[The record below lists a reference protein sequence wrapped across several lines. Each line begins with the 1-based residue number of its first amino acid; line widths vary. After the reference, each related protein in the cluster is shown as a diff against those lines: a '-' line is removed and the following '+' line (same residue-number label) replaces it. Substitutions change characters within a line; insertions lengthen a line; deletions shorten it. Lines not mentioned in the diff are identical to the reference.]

1 MLQVRKYF
9 FCLQVRK
16 AYHQLMFELGILLGG
31 DPKSVTEPLKE
42 VFDFEKKIAQVS
54 CVFLSDNPLKWAMI
68 LWSEDKEQLR

>member
-1 MLQVRKYF
+1 
-9 FCLQVRK
+9 
-16 AYHQLMFELGILLGG
+16 MFELGILLGG
-31 DPKSVTEPLKE
+31 DPKSVTEPFKE